1 MLVASGMAAQKTMV
15 VHKKDGTKVGINM
28 DGDLSVRHFGKSVNA
43 DDDYVQILSFT
54 GDKSAHS
61 IRIKVDE
68 DLTHVEEYGVVW
80 STLAGVTLDGNAIL
94 AVSDGDSA
102 YSIQGA
108 LQLYKPYYYRAY
120 VKKAGNYYYSSE
132 QSHVFLPF
140 MEEETGYA
148 VGSEYVGN
156 YAIPTEEAFK
166 ALAGSYGVEADTA
179 MIGQLTR
186 AWRQWATP
194 EKVAAISKDD
204 AVAVRCEEGTLYRLN
219 AVPADFASEALGGEG
234 TFSVEVTAYNA
245 DYTQYLG
252 VIDTIFCD
260 KSLGLKDNRYFALQ
274 PQASPNIIFGLDMP
288 RNLPGY
294 VQEIHIVFAPE
305 TRDGVTPLG
314 TMVRGVWVEKLNND
328 KNVILNEA
336 GGSSK
341 SVVVDNAEKTDTLV
355 FTYEGCKDFSS
366 DVFLLQGRVSTVQA
380 NNGLYTKQMRIAEVY
395 VTRRKAAL

>member
-28 DGDLSVRHFGKSVNA
+28 DGNLSVRHFGKSVNA
-43 DDDYVQILSFT
+43 ADDYVQILSFT

-80 STLAGVTLDGNAIL
+80 STLAGVTFDGNATL
-94 AVSDGDSA
+94 AVNDGDSA

-120 VKKAGNYYYSSE
+120 VKKAGNYYYSGE

-148 VGSEYVGN
+148 VGAEYGGN

-166 ALAGSYGVEADTA
+166 AIAGSYGVEADTA
-179 MIGQLTR
+179 IIGQLTR

-194 EKVAAISKDD
+194 EKVAAISKDG
-204 AVAVRCEEGTLYRLN
+204 AVAVQCEEGTLYKID
-219 AVPADFASEALGGEG
+219 AVPADFVAEVLGGEG
-234 TFSVEVTAYNA
+234 TFNVEVTAYNA
-245 DYTQYLG
+245 DYTEYLS
-252 VIDTIFCD
+252 VIDTIPCD
-260 KSLGLKDNRYFALQ
+260 KSLGLKDNRYFVLQ
-274 PQASPNIIFGLDMP
+274 PFSSINLVYGLDMP

-305 TRDGVTPLG
+305 TRDGETPLG
-314 TMVRGVWVEKLNND
+314 TRVSGVWVERSNYNI
-328 KNVILNEA
+328 NVTLTEA
-336 GGSSK
+336 GGGST
-341 SVVVDNAEKTDTLV
+341 VVVDNAEATDTLV

-366 DVFLLQGRVSTVQA
+366 DVFLLKSRVSNSQVA
-380 NNGLYTKQMRIAEVY
+380 SGLYTRQLRISEVY
-395 VTRRKAAL
+395 VTRRKADL